1 MQRINGVHENISS
14 PAGTYSGFKV
24 FNEQTETAFHSAN
37 AIYINPPCSPSEAV
51 CIYQSIVE
59 CVRPVKP
66 FGLGLK
72 VRMPGSVFFFF
83 SVSTKGDRCV
93 PCCFIARVASS
104 FHLCASQ
111 SLTHIPLLWLWR
123 CNMTS
128 TRHLIL
134 IPKSYGQDVTGLLG

>member
-72 VRMPGSVFFFF
+72 VRMPGSGLFFFL
-83 SVSTKGDRCV
+83 SAQKATGVCRVVLLHAWPPPSTCV
-93 PCCFIARVASS
+93 P
-104 FHLCASQ
+104 LN
-111 SLTHIPLLWLWR
+111 P
-123 CNMTS
+123 
-128 TRHLIL
+128 
-134 IPKSYGQDVTGLLG
+134 